1 MSRQNP
7 SAAPVQHGAPAPVGG
22 SLTNAATLVSGVLVA
37 VMAAILIVR
46 FVFGL
51 GAVTNLNDGYPWGI
65 WVVVDVVIGSAFA
78 CGGFSVAMLVY
89 IFNKGEYHPL
99 VRPALLASLFGY
111 TLAGVGV
118 IFDLG
123 RWWNFWHIFWPGYA
137 NPNSV
142 MFEVALCIS
151 AYIVVMWLEFSP
163 TFFEK
168 FGMADAK
175 KKLNKVL
182 FFLVALGT
190 VLPMMHQSS
199 LGTLLVV
206 MGVQINPLW
215 QTQLLPLLFLLTAIS
230 IGYGVV
236 LFESCVAASAYR
248 RSIETHLLQPLARVM
263 LGFLAF
269 YLVVRFG
276 DLVWRGA
283 LGEAFKP
290 TVVALAFWIESA
302 LFVAPFLIVGSAGAR
317 RNPARLFLAGVALML
332 GGVFLRLNG
341 FLIGYDTGPGWN
353 YFPSVPEL
361 LVTIGMFAIEVL
373 GYIIITRRFPV
384 LPREVQPSRA

>member
-1 MSRQNP
+1 MAGHQH
-7 SAAPVQHGAPAPVGG
+7 AAPASVGG
-22 SLTNAATLVSGVLVA
+22 KLLNTTTFVCGILIAA
-37 VMAAILIVR
+37 MAAILLVR
-46 FVFGL
+46 FLFGL
-51 GAVTNLNDGYPWGI
+51 GAVTNLNDGYPWGL
-65 WVVVDVVIGSAFA
+65 WVVGDVIIGSAFA

-123 RWWNFWHIFWPGYA
+123 RWWNFWHIFWPGYS

-151 AYIVVMWLEFSP
+151 AYIMVMWLEFSP

-168 FGMADAK
+168 WGLKGHK

-190 VLPMMHQSS
+190 LLPMMHQSS

-206 MGVQINPLW
+206 MGSQVNPLW
-215 QTQLLPLLFLLTAIS
+215 QTPAVPLLYLLSAIT

-236 LFESCVAASAYR
+236 LFESCVASSAYR
-248 RSIETHLLQPLARVM
+248 REIEMHLLKPMAKVM
-263 LGFLAF
+263 LGVLAA
-269 YLVVRFG
+269 YLAVRVG
-276 DLVWRGA
+276 DLVVRGA
-283 LGEAFKP
+283 LGNAFKASLEAF
-290 TVVALAFWIESA
+290 VFWIEMI
-302 LFVAPFLIVGSAGAR
+302 LFVLPFVLIGSGEAR
-317 RNPARLFLAGVALML
+317 KNPARLFLAGISIML
-332 GGVFLRLNG
+332 GGVFLRING

-353 YFPSVPEL
+353 YFPSVAEM
-361 LVTIGMFAIEVL
+361 LVTAGMFALEVL
-373 GYIIITRRFPV
+373 GYIVITRRFPV
-384 LPREVQPSRA
+384 LPRVQASAAH